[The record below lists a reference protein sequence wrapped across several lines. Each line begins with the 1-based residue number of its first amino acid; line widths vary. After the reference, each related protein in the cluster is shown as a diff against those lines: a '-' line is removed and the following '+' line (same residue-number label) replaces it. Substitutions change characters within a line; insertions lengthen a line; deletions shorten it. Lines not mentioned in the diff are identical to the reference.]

1 MKIFATYK
9 ILFTNISK
17 INVQLFQKM
26 TYTLNSIQ
34 SMTPYKRNNLKR
46 ALPELKSKNNIIVT
60 TIKFVTFFEE
70 NMLAN
75 NTTNSLIMM
84 KIKTE
89 TFGGTYK
96 NNRVKLNFDKKS
108 GFELAICNS
117 NFAKRLG
124 SFWIRFCI
132 FPKNCESLKSDTS

>member
-1 MKIFATYK
+1 
-9 ILFTNISK
+9 
-17 INVQLFQKM
+17 M

-46 ALPELKSKNNIIVT
+46 ALRELKSKNSIIVT
-60 TIKFVTFFEE
+60 TIKFVMFFED

-89 TFGGTYK
+89 TFGATYK

-117 NFAKRLG
+117 NFAKRFG
-124 SFWIRFCI
+124 SFWIGFCI